1 MQWQDKAIVLSTR
14 ALAQTGVR
22 LTALTSGHG
31 RAAGLYRP
39 TARKNGGRHVP
50 QVGEVV
56 TLHWRARLAE
66 HLGNW
71 QLEPL
76 HNHLPYTLS
85 NPAKL
90 QAVSAMTGLC
100 EALLPEHHPYPQL
113 YDACCRL
120 LIDLAQPDWP
130 DWINSYVAFEM
141 TLLQDLG
148 FQLDLGRCA
157 VTGTTSNLAY
167 VSPKTGRAVSL
178 AGAGD
183 YASRLLPLPAQ
194 TDALAWLE
202 LTGFFLRRYGADG
215 RRLPAARDALIDQ
228 LTILGEQSGMQDAIA
243 AIG

>member
-22 LTALTSGHG
+22 LTALTADHG

-39 TARKNGGRHVP
+39 SARKNGGRYIP
-50 QVGEVV
+50 QVGELVS
-56 TLHWRARLAE
+56 LNWRARLAE

-71 QLEPL
+71 QLDPL

-85 NPAKL
+85 SPLKL
-90 QAVSAMTGLC
+90 QAVSAMAGLC

-120 LIDLAQPDWP
+120 LINLAQPDWR
-130 DWINSYVAFEM
+130 DWMACYVDFEM

-167 VSPKTGRAVSL
+167 VSPKSGRAVSQ

-183 YASRLLPLPAQ
+183 YASRLLPLPAPS
-194 TDALAWLE
+194 DVLGWLD

-215 RRLPAARDALIDQ
+215 RRLPAARDAL
-228 LTILGEQSGMQDAIA
+228 LAMLGDNGLHAMLA
-243 AIG
+243 